1 LSKHNGTGRRLAR
14 AAAAAILAALMLF
27 SSACGDKA
35 PVQTETSAA
44 EPITE
49 PTAEQTTA
57 APETTQTTEEETT
70 VPVDP
75 LTDFDS
81 LPEGDENAAE
91 DAKNDVTVTET
102 EKQDAAP
109 AALVNPLTGLVSDTD
124 LSGKRPVAI
133 MFNNLRASLPQ
144 VGIGAMDV
152 LYECLVEGGTTRL
165 MGVSMNYESIPVI
178 GSVRSSREY
187 YIDFAANH
195 DAIYVHAGG
204 STEAYNQ
211 LQSRGTNNLDG
222 VNMYLPSTFYRDA
235 ERRKT
240 MSLEHTLM
248 TSGEGI
254 VSGIEYK
261 NYRTTISKS
270 FTNPLNFVSP
280 TKIIRITS
288 DTAATHVIIPY
299 NSAQFPQY
307 IYNSK
312 TRLYKRYQFNG
323 VEHIDGADGSQ
334 LAFTNVLVVVCRH
347 YDTNDEKGHVNVD
360 TTGSGEG
367 FYITGGKYIK
377 IKWSKA
383 TADTPIS
390 FTYENGT
397 PVTLNCG
404 KTMINIVSPS
414 VAENIVFNY
423 NK

>member
-1 LSKHNGTGRRLAR
+1 MRRSAQCL
-14 AAAAAILAALMLF
+14 AAAILASVMLF
-27 SSACGDKA
+27 TASCGDSAAEK
-35 PVQTETSAA
+35 TETSA
-44 EPITE
+44 TE
-49 PTAEQTTA
+49 AADTAISETTEI
-57 APETTQTTEEETT
+57 PETAETT
-70 VPVDP
+70 VTTAEETVIPSDP
-75 LTDFDS
+75 LTDFGS
-81 LPEGDENAAE
+81 LPEGDENTAE
-91 DAKNDVTVTET
+91 DTAENVTVTET
-102 EKQDAAP
+102 EKQDTQP
-109 AALVNPLTGLVSDTD
+109 AALINPLTGLVSDVD
-124 LSGKRPVAI
+124 LSNKRPVAI

-144 VGIGAMDV
+144 VGIGSMDL

-165 MGVSMNYESIPVI
+165 MGVVMNYEDIPVI

-204 STEAYNQ
+204 STEAYTQ
-211 LQSRGTNNLDG
+211 LHNRGTNNLDG

-248 TSGEGI
+248 TSGAGI

-270 FTNPLNFVSP
+270 FTNPLNFVSSS
-280 TKIIRITS
+280 KIIRITA

-299 NSAQFPQY
+299 NSVQFPQY
-307 IYNSK
+307 IYNSG

-323 VEHIDGADGSQ
+323 IAHIDGADNSQ
-334 LAFTNVLVVVCRH
+334 LTFTNILVVICDH
-347 YDTNDEKGHVNVD
+347 YDTNDAKGHVNVN
-360 TTGSGEG
+360 TVGSGDG
-367 FYITGGKYIK
+367 FYITGGKYVK
-377 IKWSKA
+377 IKWAKA

-423 NK
+423 KK